1 MKTIAVMSGIENQSE
16 HELNFKKYY

>member
-16 HELNFKKYY
+16 HELTFKKYY